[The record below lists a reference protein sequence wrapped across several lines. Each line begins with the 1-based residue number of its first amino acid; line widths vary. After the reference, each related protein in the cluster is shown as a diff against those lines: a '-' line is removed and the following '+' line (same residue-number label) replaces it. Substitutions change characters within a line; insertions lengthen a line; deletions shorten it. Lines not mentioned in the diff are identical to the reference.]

1 MKKLTLLVVVFVAI
15 GSFLAF
21 SQKAQL
27 SVKKELSPS
36 RVLPTNQPV
45 KAGVPQ
51 TLIIPTL
58 NVRVLVEQVGLDSEK
73 RMATPSNFINTGWYK
88 FGPRPGDI
96 GNSVIDGHF
105 DTPTG
110 APSVFWDL
118 KNMQKGDQI
127 KVLDSNGKEY
137 TFAATRVSSFPDKG
151 FPIDLVFGKTDK
163 KMLNLITCSGT
174 WDKAT
179 SSYSDRVVV
188 FSELIE

>member
-21 SQKAQL
+21 SQKDQL
-27 SVKKELSPS
+27 SVKKEL
-36 RVLPTNQPV
+36 VATPTPIATQTV
-45 KAGVPQ
+45 KPGVPQ

-58 NVRVLVEQVGLDSEK
+58 NVKVLVEEVGLDREK
-73 RMATPSNFINTGWYK
+73 RMAVPSNFVNTGWYK
-88 FGPRPGDI
+88 YGPRPGDI

-127 KVLDSNGKEY
+127 KVLDSKGKEY
-137 TFAATRVSSFPDKG
+137 VFEVVKTSSFPDKG
-151 FPIDLVFGKTDK
+151 FPIDIVFGKTDK

-174 WDKAT
+174 WDKA
-179 SSYSDRVVV
+179 SGSYSERVVV
-188 FSELIE
+188 FSELIQ